1 MTKRKNA
8 KAPSTPPASADT
20 PTFTALSKLSAL
32 RVGDEVETEDGQRFV
47 YTADL
52 RGSRWGRE
60 VYTHPRRNADGTAS
74 LKRCGELQELPDV
87 PYRLIRSPN
96 SERQEQK
103 EVVVDPMTV
112 TRR

>member
-1 MTKRKNA
+1 M
-8 KAPSTPPASADT
+8 PGPAVSAGMNRDILVH
-20 PTFTALSKLSAL
+20 PN
-32 RVGDEVETEDGQRFV
+32 GQ
-47 YTADL
+47 
-52 RGSRWGRE
+52 
-60 VYTHPRRNADGTAS
+60 PRRNADGTAS